1 MLGFYSAKTA
11 KVLFG
16 DNLVHKLSSTLFVGG
31 VIIFSLSSLL
41 SLGIIEFNLDE
52 THYVAR
58 CLVGA
63 FLVVLASLIAANA
76 GFNIVKNHTSPYSL
90 LPLLI
95 TPIAFMLFGI
105 DLILEPVLLET
116 VYATLYAVGLFINC
130 FLCLYALLIVRKSKR
145 LISFFLVFQ
154 FSLAIALLLLIHHDR
169 LLTISLILWFSLL
182 KFSLSSIVG
191 SRLIQSE
198 RLLGNRGSNNSYKNR
213 HLIKVPRHEQ
223 ERSPKARIY
232 IWLPENEMDT
242 RNMTIPWI
250 GKYFFAYSFQQNN
263 LMVGHVAVSTD
274 EFYASIYPNKE
285 SFSQKF
291 SPAVSR
297 KQIGRRHRMFH
308 PGYWA
313 NFQQDL
319 SKRGSDYVEI
329 DVDIYDS
336 ESLSG
341 AWDRMKGFTDYSL
354 YWRNCA
360 VVSIQL
366 FEACICQS
374 LSALPFTKTL
384 LRVYSSAHF
393 WSAVIAKQRSEMFVW
408 SPGLAYDYIN
418 NLQQLVAK
426 LNR

>member
-1 MLGFYSAKTA
+1 M
-11 KVLFG
+11 LFG

-31 VIIFSLSSLL
+31 MLIFSLSLLL
-41 SLGIIEFNLDE
+41 SLGILEFNLDE

-63 FLVVLASLIAANA
+63 FLVILAGLIATNA
-76 GFNIVKNHTSPYSL
+76 GFNIAKNHTSPYSL
-90 LPLLI
+90 FPLLI

-105 DLILEPVLLET
+105 DLILEPVLLEI

-130 FLCLYALLIVRKSKR
+130 LLCLYALLIVRKSKR
-145 LISFFLVFQ
+145 LISFFLAFQ
-154 FSLAIALLLLIHHDR
+154 FSLAITLLLLIQQDR

-182 KFSLSSIVG
+182 KFSLSMTVG
-191 SRLIQSE
+191 SRLIISDQPP
-198 RLLGNRGSNNSYKNR
+198 RNNGSKSSNKNR
-213 HLIKVPRHEQ
+213 HLIKVLPQAR
-223 ERSPKARIY
+223 ERSPKARIF
-232 IWLPENEMDT
+232 IWLPEKEMDA

-250 GKYFFAYSFQQNN
+250 GKYFFAYSFQHNN

-274 EFYASIYPNKE
+274 DFYASIYPNKE

-291 SPAVSR
+291 SPALSR
-297 KQIGRRHRMFH
+297 KEIGRRHRMFH

-319 SKRGSDYVEI
+319 CKRGSDYVAI
-329 DVDIYDS
+329 DVDIHDS
-336 ESLSG
+336 ECLFN
-341 AWDRMKGFTDYSL
+341 AWDRMKELTDYSL
-354 YWRNCA
+354 YRRNCA

-366 FEACICQS
+366 FEACISQS
-374 LSALPFTKTL
+374 LSDLPFIKTL
-384 LRVYSSAHF
+384 LRVYCSAHF

-418 NLQQLVAK
+418 NLQQLIAK
-426 LNR
+426 LYR